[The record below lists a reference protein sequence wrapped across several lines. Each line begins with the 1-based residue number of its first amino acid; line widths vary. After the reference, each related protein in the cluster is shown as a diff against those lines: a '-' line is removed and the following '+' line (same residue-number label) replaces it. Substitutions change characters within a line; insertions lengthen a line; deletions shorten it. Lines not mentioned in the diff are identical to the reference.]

1 MLYDV
6 FYNAYN
12 YWNTIT
18 LDELVKQTDPTGKS
32 NIWLTPE
39 QFKSITGR
47 DLSSVTN
54 SNNTTVTQQYTLVR
68 ALFSEGSYIIYR
80 MP

>member
-47 DLSSVTN
+47 DLSSVID
-54 SNNTTVTQQYTLVR
+54 SSNTTVTK
-68 ALFSEGSYIIYR
+68 
-80 MP
+80 